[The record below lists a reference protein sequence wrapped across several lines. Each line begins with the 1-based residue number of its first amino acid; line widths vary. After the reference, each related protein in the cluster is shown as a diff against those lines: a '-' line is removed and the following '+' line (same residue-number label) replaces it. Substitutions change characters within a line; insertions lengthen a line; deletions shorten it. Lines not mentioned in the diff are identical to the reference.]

1 MHIETARLRLIPC
14 TQEQLPVITRQNYQ
28 NGPEI
33 TNHLKALEQDPSL
46 LFWGSW
52 LIIRQA
58 DDVIIGDA
66 GFKGKP
72 DRDGE
77 VEIGYGLLEHY
88 WQNGYATEA
97 VAGLIQWARQT
108 TAVSNIAAKTDATNR
123 GSIRVLEKVN
133 MERLQETDSTI
144 YWEIQ
149 TNPIN

>member
-1 MHIETARLRLIPC
+1 MHIETARLRLVPC
-14 TQEQLPVITRQNYQ
+14 TQEHLPVITRQNYR

-33 TNHLKALEQDPSL
+33 TNHLTALEKDSSL
-46 LFWGSW
+46 FFWGSW

-72 DRDGE
+72 NLNGE
-77 VEIGYGLLEHY
+77 VEIGYGLLEQY

-97 VAGLIQWARQT
+97 VAGLIQWAQQT
-108 TAVSNIAAKTDATNR
+108 TSVLKVVAKTEATNQ
-123 GSIRVLEKVN
+123 GSIRVLNKVN
-133 MERLQETDSTI
+133 MERVQETDGMI

-149 TNPIN
+149 TT

>member
-1 MHIETARLRLIPC
+1 MHIETARLRLVPF
-14 TQEQLPVITRQNYQ
+14 TQEQLPVITRQNYR

-33 TNHLKALEQDPSL
+33 SNHLKALEQDPSL

-72 DRDGE
+72 NPHGA
-77 VEIGYGLLEHY
+77 VEIGYGLLEQY
-88 WQNGYATEA
+88 WHNGYATEA
-97 VAGLIQWARQT
+97 VAGLIQWAQQT
-108 TAVSNIAAKTDATNR
+108 TSVLKVVAKTEATDQ
-123 GSIRVLEKVN
+123 GSIRVLNKVN
-133 MERLQETDSTI
+133 MERVRETDGMI

-149 TNPIN
+149 TT